1 METLHNKKQSYPS
14 KNNNTDKKQ
23 NSSNKKDKNT
33 KSSIDRPTPIKVYF
47 PNISINKMNDILIP
61 NKKNGNKTGKTDK
74 TDKTS
79 TVDISKYLVN
89 ESNKIIIY
97 SSSGIFE
104 MINNGLFQLYPVDK
118 HIKEVTVN
126 NNLKLL
132 LDGSYMKRY
141 DTASYQIPYNHN
153 IKYKTI
159 RTYKNDIKSNIKFI
173 IEMENESIYDFYML
187 ITSADITNNEN
198 KKTELN
204 KFVKDEA
211 LSFLSRLNLY
221 R

>member
-1 METLHNKKQSYPS
+1 METLHDKKQPYTS
-14 KNNNTDKKQ
+14 KNNIKNNIKKDI
-23 NSSNKKDKNT
+23 KKDKNMNCQT
-33 KSSIDRPTPIKVYF
+33 DRPTPVKVYF
-47 PNISINKMNDILIP
+47 PNISINKMNDILNP
-61 NKKNGNKTGKTDK
+61 NKKNGNKTKNTDK
-74 TDKTS
+74 IGKIS

-97 SSSGIFE
+97 SSSGIYE
-104 MINNGLFQLYPVDK
+104 MINNVLFQLYPVDK
-118 HIKEVTVN
+118 HIKEVTIDN
-126 NNLKLL
+126 NFKLL

-141 DTASYQIPYNHN
+141 DTPSYQIPYNHN

-187 ITSADITNNEN
+187 ITSADITNSES

-204 KFVKDEA
+204 NFVKDEV
-211 LSFLSRLNLY
+211 LSFLLRLNLY